1 MTSGQFG
8 YNVVMELDRS
18 NAVVILFFYSLI
30 CACAEFEFISKK
42 DPLRRLYEHRR
53 KVDPPP

>member
-18 NAVVILFFYSLI
+18 NAVVILFFYSQMY
-30 CACAEFEFISKK
+30 ACAEFEFISKK
-42 DPLRRLYEHRR
+42 DPLRRLYEHSR